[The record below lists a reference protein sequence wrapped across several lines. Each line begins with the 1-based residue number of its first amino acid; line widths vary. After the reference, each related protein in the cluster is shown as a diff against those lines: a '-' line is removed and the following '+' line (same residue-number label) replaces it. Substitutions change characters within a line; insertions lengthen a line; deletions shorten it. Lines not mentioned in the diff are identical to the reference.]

1 MSEASQHLYLD
12 RSQLCALADLLRAIP
27 ELDEDLTIARSRQA
41 RIGARRDYGIPRHPS
56 EQPLPYDQAAAD
68 AADGMRAVLVSWV
81 RLVCEQRAIDYP
93 GSTTTAGIAR
103 WLARNLIALAM
114 TVGSEAAPTE
124 IDRVVQAALRV
135 ISPPEES
142 AVLDDAA
149 LLLARS
155 QRLNASGLA
164 ALAKRLGAE
173 YRTLTLRRV
182 QTLRDAG
189 KISPIPGPWSPE
201 WPELF
206 AVGQVLDAHLAYP
219 SRRRRAASATTPPR
233 HRVSR

>member
-12 RSQLCALADLLRAIP
+12 RSQLRALADLLRAVP

-41 RIGARRDYGIPRHPS
+41 RIGARRDFRMRRRPS

-68 AADGMRAVLVSWV
+68 AADSLRAVLVSWV
-81 RLVCEQRAIDYP
+81 RLVCEQRAIEYP
-93 GSTTTAGIAR
+93 GSTTTAGLAR
-103 WLARNLIALAM
+103 WLACNLIALAM
-114 TVGSEAAPTE
+114 TEGAEAAPSE
-124 IDRVVQAALRV
+124 INGAIQAALRV
-135 ISPPEES
+135 ISPPDES
-142 AVLDDAA
+142 AVFDDST

-164 ALAKRLGAE
+164 ALAKRLGDE
-173 YRTLTLRRV
+173 YRALTVRRV

-219 SRRRRAASATTPPR
+219 SRHRRTSSAAAPLR